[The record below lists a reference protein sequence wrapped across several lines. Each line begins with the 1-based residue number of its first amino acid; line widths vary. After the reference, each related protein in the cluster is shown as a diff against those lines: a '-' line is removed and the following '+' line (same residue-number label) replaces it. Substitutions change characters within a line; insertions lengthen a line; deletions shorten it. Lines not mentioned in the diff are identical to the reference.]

1 MIGSTAVV
9 AVVGKEEVVV
19 ANCGDSRAVICR
31 GGVAVPLSVDHKV
44 MIFGFVEIDRVF
56 FFFFFCSHL
65 QFGFR
70 PSIS

>member
-1 MIGSTAVV
+1 
-9 AVVGKEEVVV
+9 V

-56 FFFFFCSHL
+56 FFFFVPTFNLDLDHQSL
-65 QFGFR
+65 N
-70 PSIS
+70 